1 MMTNDISIQVS
12 AVSKNFLTY
21 DKPFYRL
28 LQMAIGSSKNFFRE
42 HAALTDISFRVHRGQ
57 TVGIIGRNG
66 SGKSTL
72 LQIICGTLN
81 ASSGEV
87 HANGRIAA
95 LLELGSGFNP
105 EFTGI
110 ENIYMSGQVLGL
122 TTAEI
127 DSRLDSIIAFS
138 EIEDKIHQ
146 PVKTYSSG
154 MFMRLAFSVIA
165 HVEAQILVID
175 EALAVGDAYF
185 VQKCM
190 RFLDDFK
197 KRGGTLLLVSHDST
211 AITTLCDQ
219 VVWLESGKIRAIGDS
234 KTVTQEYLKD
244 YYSKQQSFA
253 HQDDLDSNLGI
264 KEDEEFVDPR
274 LELIKH
280 SNLRN
285 DLQLFFPESYGEKF
299 GNGAAKILDVSIRT
313 SSGAALSW
321 TIGGETVNLNV
332 KFKTFERI
340 ENIIVGFILRNKN
353 GVSLF
358 GDNTYL
364 TYFDDP
370 RRTDLGELWECTFEF
385 KMPILPAGDYSITVA
400 VSDGTQE
407 NHRVNDWI
415 DDALIIR
422 SESVNIASGL
432 IGIPMRQ
439 ITLRKKTS
447 EVTHG

>member
-447 EVTHG
+447 EVTNG

>member
-1 MMTNDISIQVS
+1 MSNEISISVES
-12 AVSKNFLTY
+12 VAKNFLTY

-28 LQMAIGSSKNFFRE
+28 LQMVIGSTKSLFRE
-42 HAALTDISFRVHRGQ
+42 HAALTDISFTVKKGE

-72 LQIICGTLN
+72 LQIICGTLT
-81 ASSGEV
+81 ASSGTV

-122 TTAEI
+122 TTSEI
-127 DSRLDSIIAFS
+127 DDRLDSIIAFS
-138 EIEDKIHQ
+138 EIEDKIYQ

-197 KRGGTLLLVSHDST
+197 KAGGTLLLVSHDST
-211 AITTLCDQ
+211 AITTLCDN
-219 VVWLESGKIRAIGDS
+219 VVWLESGKLRAIGDAKS
-234 KTVTQEYLKD
+234 VSQEYLKD
-244 YYSKQQSFA
+244 YYSKQQKMSDATDFVA
-253 HQDDLDSNLGI
+253 ARSGADIEL
-264 KEDEEFVDPR
+264 VDPR
-274 LELIKH
+274 LELLKH

-285 DLQLFFPESYGEKF
+285 DLQLFFPEVYGETF
-299 GNGAAKILDVSIRT
+299 GNGAAKILNVSLKT
-313 SSGAALSW
+313 QVGMPLSW
-321 TIGGETVNLNV
+321 IIGGEIV
-332 KFKTFERI
+332 KLSVEFRTLDYI
-340 ENIIVGFILRNKN
+340 QSVIVGFIIKNKN

-358 GDNTYL
+358 GDNTCL
-364 TYFDDP
+364 TYHDDP
-370 RRTDLGELWECTFEF
+370 QRCVSGEQWECLFEF
-385 KMPILPAGDYSITVA
+385 RMPILPAGDYSITVA
-400 VSDGTQE
+400 VSDGNQE
-407 NHRVNDWI
+407 NHCVNDWV
-415 DDALIIR
+415 DDAVIIK
-422 SESVNIASGL
+422 SESLNIASGL
-432 IGIPMRQ
+432 IGIPVQ
-439 ITLRKKTS
+439 KIALNKKDS
-447 EVTHG
+447 EAAHG

>member
-1 MMTNDISIQVS
+1 MTDQISIQVDS
-12 AVSKNFLTY
+12 ISKNFLIY

-28 LQMAIGSSKNFFRE
+28 LQMIIGSTKNLFKE
-42 HAALTDISFRVHRGQ
+42 HAALRNVSFSVTKGQ

-72 LQIICGTLN
+72 LQIICGTLS
-81 ASSGEV
+81 ASAGSV
-87 HANGRIAA
+87 SADGRIAA

-105 EFTGI
+105 EFTGL

-122 TTAEI
+122 TNAEI
-127 DSRLDSIIAFS
+127 DARVDSIIAFS

-197 KRGGTLLLVSHDST
+197 KKGGTLLLVSHDST
-211 AITTLCDQ
+211 AITTLCDK
-219 VVWLESGKIRAIGDS
+219 VVWLENGSLRAIGDA

-244 YYSKQQSFA
+244 YYSKQQSVGSV
-253 HQDDLDSNLGI
+253 DDVSIARPRDRKN
-264 KEDEEFVDPR
+264 FVDPR
-274 LELIKH
+274 QALLKH
-280 SNLRN
+280 STLRN
-285 DLQLFFPESYGEKF
+285 DLQIFSPENYGNRF
-299 GNGAAKILDVSIRT
+299 GNGAAKISNVSLIS
-313 SSGAALSW
+313 SSGEPLLWA
-321 TIGGETVNLNV
+321 IGGESVSLVVRFETYEVLKNL
-332 KFKTFERI
+332 
-340 ENIIVGFILRNKN
+340 IVGFIVKNKN

-358 GDNTYL
+358 GDNTCL

-370 RRTDLGELWECTFEF
+370 KSSRGNEVWDCRFDFD
-385 KMPILPAGDYSITVA
+385 MPILPAGDYSITVA
-400 VSDGTQE
+400 VSDGTQD
-407 NHRVNDWI
+407 NHRVNDWV
-415 DDALIIR
+415 DDAVIIR
-422 SESVNIASGL
+422 SESMNMASGL
-432 IGIPMRQ
+432 IGIPMREIEMVQ
-439 ITLRKKTS
+439 LEGELI
-447 EVTHG
+447 HG

>member
-1 MMTNDISIQVS
+1 MNTDVSIVVN
-12 AVSKNFLTY
+12 AISKNFLIY

-28 LQMAIGSSKNFFRE
+28 LQMALRSTKHLFKE
-42 HAALTDISFRVHRGQ
+42 HSALSNISFSVKKGQ

-72 LQIICGTLN
+72 LQIICGTLTPS
-81 ASSGEV
+81 AGEIKT
-87 HANGRIAA
+87 NGRIAA

-105 EFTGI
+105 EFTGL

-122 TTAEI
+122 TTTEI
-127 DSRLDSIIAFS
+127 DDRVKSIIAFS
-138 EIEDKIHQ
+138 EIEDKINQ

-154 MFMRLAFSVIA
+154 MFMRLAFSVIV

-211 AITTLCDQ
+211 AITTLCDK
-219 VVWLESGKIRAIGDS
+219 VVWLEGGNLRAIGDA

-244 YYSKQQSFA
+244 YYSKQQTFSVQSEPSA
-253 HQDDLDSNLGI
+253 RAIST
-264 KEDEEFVDPR
+264 EEKVDPR
-274 LELIKH
+274 LEVLKH

-285 DLQLFFPESYGEKF
+285 DLQLIYPESYGDKF
-299 GNGAAKILDVSIRT
+299 GDGRAKVIDASLRT
-313 SSGAALSW
+313 ASGATLAWS
-321 TIGGETVNLNV
+321 IGGENVNLQV
-332 KFKTFERI
+332 TFTSI
-340 ENIIVGFILRNKN
+340 LALSHPIVGFIVKNKN

-364 TYFDDP
+364 TYHDEPKFIEA
-370 RRTDLGELWECTFEF
+370 GETWTCTFNF
-385 KMPILPAGDYSITVA
+385 NLPILPAGDYSITVA
-400 VSDGTQE
+400 VSNGTQD
-407 NHRVNDWI
+407 NHQVNDWI
-415 DDALIIR
+415 DDAIIIK
-422 SESVNIASGL
+422 SESTNVASGL
-432 IGIPMRQ
+432 IGIPMRE
-439 ITLRKKTS
+439 ISLAKHAD
-447 EVTHG
+447 EAFHG

>member
-1 MMTNDISIQVS
+1 MKDDISIHVD
-12 AVSKNFLTY
+12 AIYKNFLTY

-28 LQMAIGSSKNFFRE
+28 LQMAIRSSKSLFRE
-42 HAALTDISFRVHRGQ
+42 HAALTNISFKVYKGQ

-81 ASSGEV
+81 ATSGAV

-127 DSRLDSIIAFS
+127 DSRLDSIISFS

-211 AITTLCDQ
+211 AITTLCDS

-253 HQDDLDSNLGI
+253 QQEDLDSDLSANEN
-264 KEDEEFVDPR
+264 EDFIDPR

-285 DLQLFFPESYGEKF
+285 DLQLIFPESYGEKF
-299 GNGAAKILDVSIRT
+299 GNGAAKILDVRART
-313 SSGAALSW
+313 NSGEPLSW
-321 TIGGETVNLNV
+321 IIGGETVNLNI
-332 KFKTFERI
+332 KFKAIERI
-340 ENIIVGFILRNKN
+340 DNLIVGFILRNKN

-364 TYFDDP
+364 TYFEEP
-370 RRTDLGELWECTFEF
+370 RHTNQGELWECTFEF

-422 SESVNIASGL
+422 SESVNVASGL

-439 ITLRKKTS
+439 ITLRKKIS
-447 EVTHG
+447 EATNG